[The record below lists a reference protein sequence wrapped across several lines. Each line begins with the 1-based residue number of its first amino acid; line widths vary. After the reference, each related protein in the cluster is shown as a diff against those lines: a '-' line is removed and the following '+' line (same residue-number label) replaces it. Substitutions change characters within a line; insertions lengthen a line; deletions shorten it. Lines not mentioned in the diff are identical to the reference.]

1 MDASPSTETTR
12 PIAAA
17 RSRASR
23 GVKRSGG
30 INSATTQQ
38 AITTIRSS
46 PRTTRKTIHY
56 PNNIVNKHFVDNVPI
71 LEITVRFDEDEY
83 DIWRRQDTDEVNL
96 YYLLRVKYPKDEDE
110 EKWVQELEKLK
121 KEIVEIKIIENGWFE
136 GVWVPLEAAK
146 DIASK
151 YGIYEYV
158 AALLESENSWFNNN
172 TKKYTRSKNGRDS
185 LRRHTTTN
193 TNTTHK
199 RKMNN
204 EESIIPVASSSKS
217 NNSLTDEDE
226 NATNRNRRSLRIK
239 LRSEAKIQSSIE
251 NQESSSTVR
260 GESSNRKSNS
270 NNNDDNENDGS
281 ADYSEEGTHN
291 VTTALNGDKEEI
303 KELKRKLDDSENAL
317 NDNNQPISKRRAIW
331 AGIGATI
338 GAGVAAIT
346 LNSTGITE
354 TVLSYFN

>member
-1 MDASPSTETTR
+1 MVETDASPSTETTR

-172 TKKYTRSKNGRDS
+172 TKKYTRSKNGRD
-185 LRRHTTTN
+185 
-193 TNTTHK
+193 
-199 RKMNN
+199 
-204 EESIIPVASSSKS
+204 IASSSKS

>member
-1 MDASPSTETTR
+1 MVETDASPSTETTR

-172 TKKYTRSKNGRDS
+172 TKKYTRSKNGRD
-185 LRRHTTTN
+185 
-193 TNTTHK
+193 K
-199 RKMNN
+199 
-204 EESIIPVASSSKS
+204 SIIPVASSSKS

>member
-56 PNNIVNKHFVDNVPI
+56 PNNIVNKHFVDN
-71 LEITVRFDEDEY
+71 
-83 DIWRRQDTDEVNL
+83 
-96 YYLLRVKYPKDEDE
+96 
-110 EKWVQELEKLK
+110 
-121 KEIVEIKIIENGWFE
+121 
-136 GVWVPLEAAK
+136 
-146 DIASK
+146 
-151 YGIYEYV
+151 
-158 AALLESENSWFNNN
+158 
-172 TKKYTRSKNGRDS
+172 NGRDS

>member
-1 MDASPSTETTR
+1 MIETDASPSTETTR

-172 TKKYTRSKNGRDS
+172 TKKYTRSKNGRD
-185 LRRHTTTN
+185 
-193 TNTTHK
+193 
-199 RKMNN
+199 
-204 EESIIPVASSSKS
+204 IASSSKS